1 MMRRRRGWPV
11 LAGPVAAGLV
21 LAACAGGDDLRRYA
35 VVQRADVWQ
44 AVIRDAD
51 RARLAGLGGAWEA
64 ALADVAAGKGEAALA
79 ALGAVAQERLAP
91 APDAAALPPAGP
103 HRCRLIAIGWA
114 SRVPRTVPVVQAGD
128 WQACT
133 VQADGVLARLDV
145 TEGPERLR
153 GTFFP
158 DGGRA
163 IFLGSVRL
171 ADERGWHAYGEDG
184 QRDRLGVAQPL
195 ADGAWRVAMP
205 WPPWTARLAIL
216 ELRPRLPADG

>member
-1 MMRRRRGWPV
+1 MMRPGLAPALAALL
-11 LAGPVAAGLV
+11 LAG
-21 LAACAGGDDLRRYA
+21 CAGGDALRRYA
-35 VVQRADVWQ
+35 VVQRSDVWQ

-64 ALADVAAGKGEAALA
+64 ALADVAAGNGQAALA
-79 ALGAVAQERLAP
+79 ALGAAVEERPAP
-91 APDAAALPPAGP
+91 AADAAPLPAAGP

-114 SRVPRTVPVVQAGD
+114 ARAPRSVPVVQAGD
-128 WQACT
+128 WQPCA
-133 VQADGVLARLDV
+133 VRADGAVARLEM
-145 TEGPERLR
+145 TGGAERLR
-153 GTFFP
+153 GTFYP
-158 DGGRA
+158 DPGRA

-195 ADGAWRVAMP
+195 AGGRWRVAMP

-216 ELRPRLPADG
+216 EMQPRPASDG